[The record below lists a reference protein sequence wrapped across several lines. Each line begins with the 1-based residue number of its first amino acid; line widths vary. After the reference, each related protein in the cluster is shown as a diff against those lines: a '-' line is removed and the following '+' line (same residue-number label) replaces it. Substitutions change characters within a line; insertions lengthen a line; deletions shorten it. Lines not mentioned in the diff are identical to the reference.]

1 MIAKENNPTRHSE
14 VVMVDDCLSFLRC
27 YLARLAMV
35 FVLLA
40 AGDNA
45 QGAIQPDR
53 WRWSNPAPHGNNVL
67 DMYCSEGLA
76 VQVGDAGS
84 VYVQWDGGRWAPAA
98 TGVTNYLRG
107 VTLMGSRLIV
117 VGENGCI
124 LWSDDGKK
132 FQKAQL
138 TPATANWFE
147 GVTCSSQRAVAVG
160 DYGTIYTSTNG
171 TNWAP
176 ISSSPTAEWLRG
188 VTFGDGVFVAV
199 GEYGTILRSM
209 GGTSWSKIAVS
220 TTVDLNRVRYLGTG
234 GRAQFVAAGN
244 GGVVLSS
251 TTGNTGWAAVSTG
264 STNNLYDAAMNDTG
278 LLLVGDQEVRFRPA
292 GTTTFTNQITDL
304 PTNAAPAWTYLCA
317 YGVSN
322 YFLAAGRTG
331 YLVQG
336 SLTNGAAHYDWQ
348 SLSISSHAWL
358 WDLVIQNGLYVA
370 VGDLATIL
378 TSLDGVLWAREVV
391 PVSTTNTVLLG
402 VGGNTNALLA
412 VGNGGMVLASYANW
426 TNMPFTNVVG
436 TNIIVTNASFNTMG
450 LIWSSLPSFTTN
462 NLQGIAATS
471 NLFVVAGQNGCVFS
485 STNAAL
491 WKSCASPSTNFLS
504 GVTAFPNGWIAV
516 GDRGTLLRSSDAN
529 AWTAVSLGT
538 TNWLYRV
545 RWVGNQLVVVG
556 QNGTVYTSA
565 DGTNWTSRS
574 SGVVNRLNDVTWL
587 DGTWYVAGNQGLML
601 ASTNL
606 VNWSPVRIP
615 TIKSLFGAGVA
626 GGQLVTVGIEGVVLR
641 NPVVPL
647 ASPVAMLGYD
657 YSVGTNAVSD
667 GTNTVAVPTAYE
679 LFLFGGET
687 DQFFEFQ
694 SSTNLSAGWSTNSS
708 MELFDPSGTL
718 YLLRTRDLTNA
729 SPQEY
734 YRTRLLQ

>member
-1 MIAKENNPTRHSE
+1 MIAKENNHIRNSE
-14 VVMVDDCLSFLRC
+14 VVMVNDCLSFLRR
-27 YLARLAMV
+27 YLAWLAML

-40 AGDNA
+40 AADNV

-67 DMYCSEGLA
+67 DMCCSEGLA

-84 VYVQWDGGRWAPAA
+84 IHVQWDGGRWASAA

-107 VTLMGSRLIV
+107 VTLFGSRLIV

-124 LWSDDGKK
+124 LWSDDGKT

-147 GVTCSSQRAVAVG
+147 GVACSSQRAVAVG

-171 TNWAP
+171 TNWTP

-199 GEYGTILRSM
+199 GEYGTVLRSI
-209 GGTSWSKIAVS
+209 GGTSWSKIAMS

-234 GRAQFVAAGN
+234 GNAQFVATGN

-251 TTGNTGWAAVSTG
+251 ATGNTGWATVPSG
-264 STNNLYDAAMNDTG
+264 STNNLYDVAMNETG
-278 LLLVGDQEVRFRPA
+278 LLLVGEQEVRFRPA
-292 GTTTFTNQITDL
+292 GSAAFTNQLTDL

-317 YGVSN
+317 YGVTN
-322 YFLAAGRTG
+322 YFLTAGRTG
-331 YLVQG
+331 YLVEG
-336 SLTNGAAHYDWQ
+336 SLTNGAAHFNWQ

-436 TNIIVTNASFNTMG
+436 TNVIVTNASFNTMG
-450 LIWSSLPSFTTN
+450 LIWSNLPSFTTN

-471 NLFVVAGQNGCVFS
+471 NLLVVAGQNGCIFT

-491 WKSCASPSTNFLS
+491 WKSCASPTTNFLS

-529 AWTAVSLGT
+529 AWTAVPLGT

-545 RWVGNQLVVVG
+545 RWAGNQLVVVG
-556 QNGTVYTSA
+556 QNGAVYTSA
-565 DGTNWTSRS
+565 DGTNWTSRN
-574 SGVVNRLNDVTWL
+574 SGVANRLNDVTWL
-587 DGTWYVAGNQGLML
+587 DGTWYIAGNQGLVL

-606 VNWSPVRIP
+606 VSWSPVRIP

-641 NPVVPL
+641 NLVVPL
-647 ASPVAMLGYD
+647 ASPIAMLGYD
-657 YSVGTNAVSD
+657 YSVGTNSVSD
-667 GTNTVAVPTAYE
+667 GTNTVAVPTTYE

-687 DQFFEFQ
+687 DQFFELQ
-694 SSTNLSAGWSTNSS
+694 SSANLSAGWSTNSAL
-708 MELFDPSGTL
+708 ELFDPSGTL
-718 YLLRTRDLTNA
+718 YLLRTRDLTN
-729 SPQEY
+729 SGPQEF
-734 YRTRLLQ
+734 YRTRLLP